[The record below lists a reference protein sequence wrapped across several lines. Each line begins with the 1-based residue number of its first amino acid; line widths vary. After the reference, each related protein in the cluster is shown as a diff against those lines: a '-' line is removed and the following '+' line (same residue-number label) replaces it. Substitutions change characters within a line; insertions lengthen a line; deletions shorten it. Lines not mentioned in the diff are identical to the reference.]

1 MSDGFGV
8 FQTHYNICPVL
19 KNHFILLLVQKT
31 ASGVFLIHFIALFIS
46 AVEAKISLLIK
57 FQTCVSVFEQ
67 LLSSALYVFLILRR
81 HISRPDDKP
90 VASVRPIQSTPI
102 PMMPRQVGVGMAGSS
117 SSGSLPVNFLQ
128 KAGVQVQRIVT
139 TTGNVV

>member
-1 MSDGFGV
+1 MSV
-8 FQTHYNICPVL
+8 CL
-19 KNHFILLLVQKT
+19 C
-31 ASGVFLIHFIALFIS
+31 LIF
-46 AVEAKISLLIK
+46 
-57 FQTCVSVFEQ
+57 
-67 LLSSALYVFLILRR
+67 RR

-102 PMMPRQVGVGMAGSS
+102 PMMPRQVGVGVVGSS

-139 TTGNVV
+139 TTGNVVGLNTTSVDPFHFYV

>member
-1 MSDGFGV
+1 M
-8 FQTHYNICPVL
+8 HLC
-19 KNHFILLLVQKT
+19 
-31 ASGVFLIHFIALFIS
+31 
-46 AVEAKISLLIK
+46 
-57 FQTCVSVFEQ
+57 
-67 LLSSALYVFLILRR
+67 LSSSTLFFIFRR

-139 TTGNVV
+139 TTGDVLEKVTFQLYPFHDPHL